1 MGTPPVFVINMDK
14 DTDRLARIASM
25 LSQQG
30 LAFERISG
38 VKGLAVP
45 NWAADDFR
53 AAKLLPGEI
62 GCYASHLV
70 AARTLLDSGHSAAA
84 IFEDDIV
91 LFDGLASAL
100 THIVERAPDGWDL
113 INIASSS
120 RRSMLS
126 VVEMPLGRHI
136 VRYSRYPWG
145 TAGYLLS
152 RSGAQKMLASRP
164 RQVSFDVELRHPW
177 RLDLN
182 SYGIQPSLV
191 RQTDDFGSSISNAR
205 KPAKNLGGGQLWYIR
220 TLGVGGLAR
229 CSIANVKMS
238 VRGWLGSRDRK
249 SPGEVL
255 A

>member
-1 MGTPPVFVINMDK
+1 MSTLPVYVINMDK
-14 DTDRLARIASM
+14 DMDRLARIASL

-30 LAFERISG
+30 MEFERISG

-53 AAKLLPGEI
+53 EANLLPGEI

-70 AARTLLDSGHSAAA
+70 AARMLFDSGHNVAA
-84 IFEDDIV
+84 IFEDDII
-91 LFDGLASAL
+91 LFDGLAPAL
-100 THIVERAPDGWDL
+100 TLIVEHAPNGWDL

-126 VVEMPLGRHI
+126 VAKMSLDRHI

-152 RSGAQKMLASRP
+152 RSGAQKMLASRR

-182 SYGIQPSLV
+182 SYGVQPQLV
-191 RQTDDFGSSISNAR
+191 RQTDDFGSSISSTR
-205 KPAKNLGGGQLWYIR
+205 KPAKNMGGGMLWYTR
-220 TLGVGGLAR
+220 TLGFAGLAR
-229 CSIANVKMS
+229 CGIAHVKMS
-238 VRGWLGSRDRK
+238 IRGWRGSRDRK